1 MDYKELIQKA
11 IEAMDNSYSPYSH
24 YRSGAAL
31 LAEDGTVY
39 TGCNVENASFGL
51 TCSAES
57 AAFFKAVSEGKR
69 DFVRMAVVGGQEG
82 IITDFCRPSGE
93 CRQIMSE
100 FCNPILFEVVLAKS
114 PSDYQVYALEEL
126 MPLAFGPKHL

>member
-1 MDYKELIQKA
+1 MEIKELIQKA
-11 IEAMDNSYSPYSH
+11 MDAMKNSYAPYSH

-39 TGCNVENASFGL
+39 TGCNIENASFSM

-57 AAFFKAVSEGKR
+57 VAFFKGVSAGQSN
-69 DFVRMAVVGGQEG
+69 FVRLALVGGQEG
-82 IITDFCRPSGE
+82 VVTDFCRPSGE

-114 PSDYQVYALEEL
+114 PDDYQVYALEEL
-126 MPLAFGPKHL
+126 IPLAFGPKHL

>member
-1 MDYKELIQKA
+1 MDYKDLIQKA
-11 IEAMDNSYSPYSH
+11 IEAMDNSYAPYSH

-69 DFVRMAVVGGQEG
+69 DFVRIAVVGGQEG

-93 CRQIMSE
+93 CRQIMCE
-100 FCNPILFEVVLAKS
+100 FCNPSLFEVVLAKG
-114 PSDYQVYALEEL
+114 PADYQVYALEEL